1 MVMTP
6 ADDAMGVAGSGAVS
20 LPITDTVRMPWTS
33 AAEFEERI
41 VRPALAILYRVAVG
55 PGADYYCPRFMRYE
69 RTGRSLPSWHWPA
82 FLLPAIW
89 AFYRKLWL
97 PGVLFALLPV
107 AGVYGLDALA
117 STLGESAIVRL
128 AALVGVTW
136 ILPGIVGGAL
146 ANTLLY
152 LRTRQRVRSAEAQ
165 TRRNHD
171 AAILLARRK
180 ATSPAGAL
188 VLGGGALALLIALA
202 AADWTANFQRL
213 QDGFGATGSHAAR
226 LSLQREIAPT

>member
-1 MVMTP
+1 LTTP
-6 ADDAMGVAGSGAVS
+6 TDDALGLAGSGGVS

-69 RTGRSLPSWHWPA
+69 RAGRSLPSWHWPA

-107 AGVYGLDALA
+107 AGVFGFDALA
-117 STLGESAIVRL
+117 SALGDSVAVRL
-128 AALVGVTW
+128 AALVSLTW
-136 ILPGIVGGAL
+136 ILPGVVAGAL

-152 LRTRQRVRSAEAQ
+152 RRTRRRVRAAEAQ

-171 AAILLARRK
+171 AATLLARHK

-188 VLGGGALALLIALA
+188 VLGGGALALLIALTA
-202 AADWTANFQRL
+202 VDWTTHLQRL
-213 QDGFGATGSHAAR
+213 QEGLGATGSPAAAR
-226 LSLQREIAPT
+226 PMQREIAAT

>member
-1 MVMTP
+1 MTP
-6 ADDAMGVAGSGAVS
+6 ADDALGVAGSGAVS
-20 LPITDTVRMPWTS
+20 LPPTDTVRMPWTS

-69 RTGRSLPSWHWPA
+69 CTGRSTPSWHWPA
-82 FLLPAIW
+82 FLLPAAW

-107 AGVYGLDALA
+107 AGVFGFDSLA
-117 STLGESAIVRL
+117 SALGESVVVRL
-128 AALVGVTW
+128 AAFVGLAW
-136 ILPGIVGGAL
+136 ILPGVVAGVL

-152 LRTRQRVRSAEAQ
+152 RRTRRLVRAAEAQ

-171 AAILLARRK
+171 AASLLARRK
-180 ATSPAGAL
+180 ATSPTGAL

-202 AADWTANFQRL
+202 AADWTANFQRF
-213 QDGFGATGSHAAR
+213 QEGAGATGSSAAE
-226 LSLQREIAPT
+226 LPLQREIAAN